1 MTNDIISISSA
12 IQAAADYAG
21 FATGD
26 IRCTEKHYAA
36 GLFETCFDTDWSR
49 YDCFVDAVSG
59 EVVGFSSEPYIDSDC
74 IFAQEGGAARRL
86 NIAANR

>member
-26 IRCTEKHYAA
+26 IRCTEKRYAA
-36 GLFETCFDTDWSR
+36 GLFEICFDTDWSR

-59 EVVGFSSEPYIDSDC
+59 EVVGFSSEPYIDSDY
-74 IFAQEGGAARRL
+74 IFAQEGGAAWRF
-86 NIAANR
+86 NVAASK

>member
-21 FATGD
+21 FATED
-26 IRCTEKHYAA
+26 IRCTGKRYAG
-36 GLFETCFDTDWSR
+36 GLFEICFDTDWSR
-49 YDCFVDAVSG
+49 YDCFVDAFSG
-59 EVVGFSSEPYIDSDC
+59 EVLGFSSEPYIDSDY